1 MIALLHDD
9 TPFPA
14 VERALRQ
21 PNGLLAAGGTLTPA
35 RLLDAYRHGIFP
47 WFNAGE
53 PILWWSPDP
62 RMVLFPDEFK
72 ASRSLRKILR
82 KKTYEIRT
90 DTAFEQVMRSC
101 AAPRGK
107 QADTWIHEDMIAA
120 YTELHR
126 MGYAHSV
133 EVWRPKTS
141 FQLQVEGE
149 TMRQRA
155 NDMDSAN
162 AAPTQCGHSLSER
175 EERPGNG
182 SRNRLAEALT
192 LSRRERGRLPFPPPG
207 ESWIEGW
214 PVTCRRC
221 TAISEQGGQHS
232 IADELEFELAG
243 GLYGISIGRMF
254 YGESMFS
261 RSADAS
267 KTALAHLAA
276 QLHRWN
282 FGMIDCQMNTMHLA
296 SLGAREIPRTEFIQ
310 RLQELIHYPDMSSPW
325 KFEHEGGL

>member
-9 TPFPA
+9 SPFPT

-21 PNGLLAAGGTLTPA
+21 PNGLLAAGGGLAPA

-47 WFNAGE
+47 WFNAGD

-72 ASRSLRKILR
+72 VSRSLSKALR
-82 KKTYEIRT
+82 KKPYEIRT
-90 DTAFEQVMRSC
+90 DTAFEQVMRCC
-101 AAPRGK
+101 AAPRGG
-107 QADTWIHEDMIAA
+107 QAGTWVHEDMIAA

-133 EVWRPKTS
+133 EVWMPKTS

-149 TMRQRA
+149 TRRQRA
-155 NDMDSAN
+155 NGMDSASS
-162 AAPTQCGHSLSER
+162 TIISER
-175 EERPGNG
+175 G
-182 SRNRLAEALT
+182 S
-192 LSRRERGRLPFPPPG
+192 
-207 ESWIEGW
+207 
-214 PVTCRRC
+214 
-221 TAISEQGGQHS
+221 QHS
-232 IADELEFELAG
+232 IADELELELVG
-243 GLYGISIGRMF
+243 GLYGIAIGRMF

-282 FGMIDCQMNTMHLA
+282 FGMIDCQMNTPHLA

-310 RLQELIHYPDMSSPW
+310 RLQELIHYPNTSSPW
-325 KFEHEGGL
+325 CFDEYEPAA